1 MQPTGGPLLLEDT
14 QPDEPKVLIE
24 EKLKKVTTE
33 KAPVAGQ
40 TTGAS
45 GSGGGRSL
53 QDRTNRIAQ
62 LLQEGAAERGD
73 ASGGFGPSGMSDRQI
88 HDVLSELV
96 AAQQAQQ
103 SGGAGR
109 NEPGAGSGAAA
120 AAGVLTAVDEDQEG
134 DEEAPMPDAFD
145 YYTDAEEDE

>member
-1 MQPTGGPLLLEDT
+1 
-14 QPDEPKVLIE
+14 VLIE

-62 LLQEGAAERGD
+62 LLQEGAAEGGNGRGL
-73 ASGGFGPSGMSDRQI
+73 SNSQLQ
-88 HDVLSELV
+88 DVLAEL
-96 AAQQAQQ
+96 AA
-103 SGGAGR
+103 SRPGAGA
-109 NEPGAGSGAAA
+109 NEPGTGSGAAA

-134 DEEAPMPDAFD
+134 DEEAPVPDAFD